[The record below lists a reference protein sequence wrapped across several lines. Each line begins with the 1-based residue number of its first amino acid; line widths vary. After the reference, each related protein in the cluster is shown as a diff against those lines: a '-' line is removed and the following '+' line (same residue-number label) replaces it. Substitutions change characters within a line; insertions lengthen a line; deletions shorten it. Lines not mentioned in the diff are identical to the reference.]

1 MKKNDPTSRAFRPLF
16 PERPARSPSPA
27 PEAEDTGAAPSPAMR
42 QYLEMKREASD
53 ALLFF
58 RMGDFYELFY
68 DDALTAAKVLDIAV
82 TSRQK
87 DQRRVAIPMAGVP
100 HHAAEG
106 YLGRLVR
113 AGYRV
118 AVCEQVEPAGK
129 SRGPVRRRITRVV
142 TPSTYLDPDYLEG
155 AEGAYLMAACEWG
168 AKDRRALGAAFVD
181 LSTGDFSA
189 AEFRAEDGA
198 RECVELMA
206 AFRPRELLSPEE
218 APPPLPLAAEGG
230 EGPLRTVRPGF
241 WFEHEHARDALLR
254 HFGTSSLDAF
264 GVEDCPAAT
273 CAAGAAIT
281 YLTETQRTRLN
292 HIAGLRRIS
301 DSGRLVMDPL
311 TQRNLELFAPLSSPA
326 SDGGKTTLAVTLDR
340 TATGM
345 GARLLRRRLAQPLLD
360 PAAIRARLDAVAEW
374 GSSEWAGGAAESLAG
389 CPDLERLASRA
400 ALRIAGPREYL
411 KITEAILAAERLE
424 EGIAPAESPV
434 LADLRGR
441 LGGVRAVADRISG
454 TIAEDAPAAVREPGS
469 LIREGVSAELDDLR
483 RLRSS
488 GRSAIRDLEGRERA
502 RTGVASLRIR
512 YNQVFGYTIEIGKG
526 HAARVPEDYVRRQT
540 LVNAERYV
548 TEELKAFEQRLTGA
562 EARIGEIE
570 SELFAAVVDEV
581 AAAGGDLLRVAAA
594 VAEADVTA
602 AFADTASRRGYVK
615 PEIHDGY
622 DLEVSAG
629 RHPVVEALLPDSFV
643 PNDLSLDGRGFLMIL
658 TGPNMGGKSTFLRQA
673 ALHQIMAQAG
683 CFVPAAAARLPVC
696 DRVFARVGASDD
708 LARGRST
715 FLTEME
721 ETAHILH
728 HATPNSLVLLD
739 EVGRGTATYDGLSLA
754 WAIVEYIARR
764 PNLRMKTLFATHYHE
779 LVGLAEAEPGV
790 VNFHVA
796 AREHGE
802 EIVFLRRVAAGGARR
817 SYGIQVA
824 RLAGI
829 PPAVVERAKE
839 VLDGLD
845 PERLGGFGAEGR
857 SPPPAPRPGRAAPPP
872 AAAPPHPLLER
883 LRGTDPDALTPRE
896 ALDLLY
902 DLRRGL
908 DP

>member
-16 PERPARSPSPA
+16 PERPASSAAA
-27 PEAEDTGAAPSPAMR
+27 PREAEDPRTGPSPAMR
-42 QYLEMKREASD
+42 QYLEMKREVGD

-68 DDALTAAKVLDIAV
+68 DDALTASRVLDIAV

-113 AGYRV
+113 AGHRV

-189 AEFRAEDGA
+189 AEFRTGEGP

-218 APPPLPLAAEGG
+218 APPLPLAEG
-230 EGPLRTVRPGF
+230 EEEPLRTVRPGF

-281 YLTETQRTRLN
+281 YLTETQRTRLT

-301 DSGRLVMDPL
+301 RSGRLVMDPL
-311 TQRNLELFAPLSSPA
+311 TQRNLELFTPLSSPG
-326 SDGGKTTLAVTLDR
+326 SDGGKATLAVTLDR

-374 GSSEWAGGAAESLAG
+374 GSSDWAVGAAESLAG

-411 KITEAILAAERLE
+411 KIAEAVLAAERLKE
-424 EGIAPAESPV
+424 ETAPAERPV

-441 LGGVRAVADRISG
+441 LGGVRAVADRITD
-454 TIAEDAPAAVREPGS
+454 TIAEDAPGVVREPGN

-502 RTGVASLRIR
+502 RTGIASLRIR

-526 HAARVPEDYVRRQT
+526 HAARVPDDYVRRQT

-562 EARIGEIE
+562 EERIGEIE
-570 SELFAAVVDEV
+570 SELFAAVVEEV

-602 AFADTASRRGYVK
+602 AFADTAARRGYVK

-622 DLEVSAG
+622 DLEISAG

-643 PNDLSLDGRGFLMIL
+643 PNDLSLDERGFLMIL

-683 CFVPAAAARLPVC
+683 CFVPAEAARLPVC

-779 LVGLAEAEPGV
+779 LVALAEAEPGV

-845 PERLGGFGAEGR
+845 PEGLGGFGTEERAPPPGPR
-857 SPPPAPRPGRAAPPP
+857 PRRAASPPP
-872 AAAPPHPLLER
+872 AAPPHPLLER

>member
-16 PERPARSPSPA
+16 PEQPAPSPSA
-27 PEAEDTGAAPSPAMR
+27 PREAEDPRAGPSPAMR
-42 QYLEMKREASD
+42 QYLEMKREAGD

-68 DDALTAAKVLDIAV
+68 DDALTAARVLDIAV

-100 HHAAEG
+100 HHAAET

-129 SRGPVRRRITRVV
+129 SRGPVRRRLTRVV

-189 AEFRAEDGA
+189 AEFGAEEGP

-218 APPPLPLAAEGG
+218 APPLPLAAEGE

-281 YLTETQRTRLN
+281 YLTETQRTRLT

-301 DSGRLVMDPL
+301 RSGRLVMDPL
-311 TQRNLELFAPLSSPA
+311 TQRNLELFAPLSSPG
-326 SDGGKTTLAVTLDR
+326 SDGGKATLAVTLDR

-374 GSSEWAGGAAESLAG
+374 GSSEWAVGAAESLAG

-411 KITEAILAAERLE
+411 KIAEAVRAAERLKGE
-424 EGIAPAESPV
+424 TAPAERPI

-441 LGGVRAVADRISG
+441 LGGVRAVADRIND
-454 TIAEDAPAAVREPGS
+454 TIAEDAPAVVREPGN

-488 GRSAIRDLEGRERA
+488 GRSAIRELEGRERA
-502 RTGVASLRIR
+502 RTGIASLRIR

-526 HAARVPEDYVRRQT
+526 HAERVPDDYVRRQT

-562 EARIGEIE
+562 EERIGEIE
-570 SELFAAVVDEV
+570 SELFAAVVAEV

-602 AFADTASRRGYVK
+602 AFADTAARRGYVK

-622 DLEVSAG
+622 DLEISAG

-643 PNDLSLDGRGFLMIL
+643 PNDLRLDERGFLMIL

-683 CFVPAAAARLPVC
+683 CFVPAEAARLPVC

-728 HATPNSLVLLD
+728 HATPKSLVLLD

-779 LVGLAEAEPGV
+779 LVALAEAEPGV

-845 PERLGGFGAEGR
+845 PEGLGGFGAAER
-857 SPPPAPRPGRAAPPP
+857 PLPPARRRRGTAPPTE
-872 AAAPPHPLLER
+872 APPHPLLER